1 MLEQR
6 RAGNLLY
13 YVSPLLER
21 LKVLHG
27 FSTRRGG
34 VSPPPFDSLNL
45 GIARDSTIKDA
56 PAHIEENYQR
66 MAGAIGCSDRK
77 RAWISQ
83 VHGRDICEARAGEI
97 FTNGNEADG
106 LITADASRVLG
117 VKYADCVPIL
127 LASGDGCVVAAIHAG
142 WRGVLLGIVPAAV
155 VRLARICNTQ
165 ASTLAAA
172 VGPCISK
179 DAFEVGPEV
188 VTSFEQLFDPTS
200 KTVHTEKGHVD
211 LKAAVLHQLATAGVP
226 RNRIDTTDLCTF
238 HTPEE
243 FYSHRRDGV
252 ATGRMAA
259 LISSAAPGI

>member
-6 RAGNLLY
+6 RCGNLLY
-13 YVSPLLER
+13 YVSPLLGG
-21 LKVLHG
+21 LGVLHG

-45 GIARDSTIKDA
+45 GIARDSKIKDPQA
-56 PAHIEENYQR
+56 NIEENYQR
-66 MAGAIGCSDRK
+66 MAGAIGCAERK

-83 VHGRDICEARAGEI
+83 VHGRTICEARAGEI

-106 LITADASRVLG
+106 LITADGGRVLG

-127 LASGDGCVVAAIHAG
+127 LASGDGRVVAAIHAG

-155 VRLARICNTQ
+155 ARLAMIVG
-165 ASTLAAA
+165 APESTLAAA
-172 VGPCISK
+172 IGPCISK

-188 VTSFEQLFDPTS
+188 VTSFEQLFDPAS
-200 KTVHTEKGHVD
+200 KRVHTEKGHVD
-211 LKAAVLHQLATAGVP
+211 LKQAVLHQLIVAGVL
-226 RNRIDTTDLCTF
+226 RERIDTTDLCTF

-259 LISSAAPGI
+259 LISPAGG